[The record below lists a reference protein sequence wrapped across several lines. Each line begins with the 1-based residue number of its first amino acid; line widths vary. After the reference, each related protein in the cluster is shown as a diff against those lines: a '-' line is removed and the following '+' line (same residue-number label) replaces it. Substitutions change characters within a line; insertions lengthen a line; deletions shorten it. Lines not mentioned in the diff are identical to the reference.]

1 MATETLMTLRQLA
14 LELGVPYAHV
24 WQSARTMDLID
35 YRQASRNIIVTVDDE
50 KMAVFRKAVDIRN
63 RYNVI
68 FPLAL
73 KMAQDGWAE
82 PDSPRMPK

>member
-1 MATETLMTLRQLA
+1 MGLPPIPTGRLLRR
-14 LELGVPYAHV
+14 YDHV
-24 WQSARTMDLID
+24 ITKWQSARTMDLID